1 MILYRYILKAHIG
14 PFIFALSVVIFLFL
28 FQFIYKSLDQLLG
41 KGISTWIIIQLITL
55 NLAWML
61 TLAVPMAVLVATI
74 MAFGS
79 FASNNEITAMKA
91 GGISLKKLMIPVILI
106 SGILCYLMIR
116 FNNDVLPEANHQA
129 RVLFS
134 DITRSKPTLILEAG
148 KFSEDISGA
157 RILVNKTF
165 PENNNL
171 EGVYIYD
178 YSNPSYKNL
187 FVAEKGNIGFSSDL
201 KNIVMDL
208 SDGEIHQY
216 NIQDPVNKY
225 RRIKF
230 EKHRII
236 LPAED
241 FGFRQNQEGSMMRGD
256 REMTSDQMKYITDSL
271 KVNLLTSDENYIKNL
286 KIVLSEVLKVNFRD
300 TVFKMDSAGKMNY
313 EYESLFNTYR
323 KVMTLNQ
330 SKQSHI
336 IFKSQVK
343 KQIDAYSVEIY
354 KKFSIPFACIIFAL
368 IGAPLGYKVKKGG
381 FGVAAGLSLL
391 FFLIYWASLIGGE
404 KLADRGLVSPFI
416 GMWIANILLGLFGLY
431 LMFKSS

>member
-1 MILYRYILKAHIG
+1 MILFKYILKAHIG

-79 FASNNEITAMKA
+79 LASNNEITAMKA
-91 GGISLKKLMIPVILI
+91 GGISLKKLMLPVILI

-256 REMTSDQMKYITDSL
+256 REMTSDQMRYITDSL
-271 KVNLLTSDENYIKNL
+271 KVNLKTSDENYIKNL

-300 TVFKMDSAGKMNY
+300 SVFKMDSAGKMNN
-313 EYESLFNTYR
+313 EYETLFNIYR

>member
-1 MILYRYILKAHIG
+1 MLLYRYIIKAHIG
-14 PFIFALSVVIFLFL
+14 PFVFALSVVIFLFL

-41 KGISTWIIIQLITL
+41 KGISTWVITQLITL

-79 FASNNEITAMKA
+79 IASNNEITAMKA
-91 GGISLKKLMIPVILI
+91 GGISLKKLMIPVLLI
-106 SGILCYLMIR
+106 SGILCYMMIR

-178 YSNPSYKNL
+178 YSNPLFKNL
-187 FVAEKGNIGFSSDL
+187 FIAEKGSIGFSSDL

-208 SDGEIHQY
+208 NEGEIHQY

-241 FGFRQNQEGSMMRGD
+241 FGFRQNTDGNMMRGD
-256 REMTSDQMKYITDSL
+256 REMTSDQMRIITDSL
-271 KVNLLTSDENYIKNL
+271 ELNLNSTDGNYISNL
-286 KIVLSEVLKVNFRD
+286 KNIVNELAGLNFKD
-300 TVFKMDSAGKMNY
+300 TIYKLDQSGKNNPTFD
-313 EYESLFNTYR
+313 SLFNIY
-323 KVMTLNQ
+323 KKIMTLNQ

-336 IFKSQVK
+336 IFKQQIK

-416 GMWIANILLGLFGLY
+416 GMWIANILLGVFGLY